1 MTCHS
6 SATCEN
12 LSQGFCCKCIQGRK
26 LGNLWSLLD
35 NVLNYLVGCA
45 IQKRK
50 LHTWLHLNNLR
61 MVWRWKKLPSQRYS
75 SKSHWQSWYVCK
87 WYNHWKARITLLCP
101 HPGWKNLY
109 CYFQVWWI
117 FSWNQFHEKFRGND
131 FTENH
136 TDFQKVLVNF
146 SVKSIPW
153 KISQKFRENDF
164 TESCRVPKSIGE
176 ELQSLTVIGTPIAWL
191 FALPNDENPQSQNGF
206 TITGGVFNYTA
217 EIKFPEQN
225 NVDDHY
231 SAKITMQFQGLD
243 AFDNLKASIEIL
255 GTIPKLRNSRNSRFQ
270 GSKIRLEDFSEIFTR
285 IKPGTM
291 MSQSKRTIGKFENHA

>member
-1 MTCHS
+1 
-6 SATCEN
+6 
-12 LSQGFCCKCIQGRK
+12 
-26 LGNLWSLLD
+26 
-35 NVLNYLVGCA
+35 
-45 IQKRK
+45 
-50 LHTWLHLNNLR
+50 

-87 WYNHWKARITLLCP
+87 WYNHWKARITLLCS

-164 TESCRVPKSIGE
+164 TENLAEFQKVLVKSYKVWQLLEPQLPGCLLYQMMKILSPKMDLLLLEVFSIT
-176 ELQSLTVIGTPIAWL
+176 LQ
-191 FALPNDENPQSQNGF
+191 
-206 TITGGVFNYTA
+206 
-217 EIKFPEQN
+217 K
-225 NVDDHY
+225 
-231 SAKITMQFQGLD
+231 
-243 AFDNLKASIEIL
+243 
-255 GTIPKLRNSRNSRFQ
+255 
-270 GSKIRLEDFSEIFTR
+270 
-285 IKPGTM
+285 
-291 MSQSKRTIGKFENHA
+291 